1 MFRAAA
7 RPRNGFTAALELC
20 ELIYHCAVRQ
30 ARGPSSNAL
39 AGLAMN
45 VLQVVIMILA
55 LYLTMTLL
63 GISRTALRG
72 DFVVFLMSGVL
83 SYSTYQ
89 KTMSAVFR
97 ADGPTSPM
105 MLHAPMNTA
114 VAIAA
119 SALGA
124 LYLQVLVSIVVMFGY
139 HVAFKSIEVADPSF
153 AFSMLMLSW
162 VLGLG
167 TGMVL
172 LAIRPWA
179 PRLAP
184 ILMTI
189 LTRVNFFASGKMMV
203 GNALSFSL
211 LHLFDWNPLFH
222 IIDQMR
228 GAIFVNCIPRNSSVT
243 FALWW
248 SFALIVIGL
257 MGEFYSRRN
266 ISASWAKR

>member
-7 RPRNGFTAALELC
+7 RPRNGFTATLELC

-45 VLQVVIMILA
+45 VLQVIIMILA
-55 LYLTMTLL
+55 LYWSMTLL
-63 GISRTALRG
+63 GVSRTALRG

-89 KTMSAVFR
+89 KTMAAVFR

-105 MLHAPMNTA
+105 MLHAQMNTA
-114 VAIAA
+114 VAIAS

-124 LYLQVLVSIVVMFGY
+124 LYLQVLVSVVVLFGY
-139 HVAFKSIEVADPSF
+139 HVAFRPVEIADPVF
-153 AFSMLMLSW
+153 ATAMLLLSW

-167 TGMVL
+167 SGMVL
-172 LAIRPWA
+172 LAIRPWMPKAA
-179 PRLAP
+179 PL
-184 ILMTI
+184 LLTI

-203 GNALSFSL
+203 GNTLSFSL
-211 LHLFDWNPLFH
+211 LHLFYWNPLFH
-222 IIDQMR
+222 VIDQMR
-228 GAIFVNCIPRNSSVT
+228 GAVFPNYFPRNSSVG

-248 SFALIVIGL
+248 AFALIVIGL
-257 MGEFYSRRN
+257 MGEFYARRN
-266 ISASWAKR
+266 ASASWAKR

>member
-7 RPRNGFTAALELC
+7 RPRNGLTAALELGG
-20 ELIYHCAVRQ
+20 LIYHCAVRQ

-45 VLQVVIMILA
+45 VVQVIIMILA
-55 LYLTMTLL
+55 LYWSMTLL

-89 KTMSAVFR
+89 KTMTAVFR
-97 ADGPTSPM
+97 SDGPTSPM

-114 VAIAA
+114 VAIAS

-124 LYLQVLVSIVVMFGY
+124 LYIQVLVSFVILFGY
-139 HVAFKSIEVADPSF
+139 HVAFKPVEIADPVF
-153 AFSMLMLSW
+153 AFEMLLLSW
-162 VLGLG
+162 LLGVG
-167 TGMVL
+167 CGMVL

-184 ILMTI
+184 VLLTI

-203 GNALSFSL
+203 GNALGFSL
-211 LHLFDWNPLFH
+211 LYLFYWNPLFH
-222 IIDQMR
+222 VIDQMR
-228 GAIFVNCIPRNSSVT
+228 GAVFANYFPRNSSVS

-248 SFALIVIGL
+248 AFAMIVIGL

>member
-1 MFRAAA
+1 
-7 RPRNGFTAALELC
+7 
-20 ELIYHCAVRQ
+20 
-30 ARGPSSNAL
+30 
-39 AGLAMN
+39 
-45 VLQVVIMILA
+45 
-55 LYLTMTLL
+55 
-63 GISRTALRG
+63 
-72 DFVVFLMSGVL
+72 
-83 SYSTYQ
+83 
-89 KTMSAVFR
+89 
-97 ADGPTSPM
+97 M

-139 HVAFKSIEVADPSF
+139 HVAFKPIEIADPSF

-228 GAIFVNCIPRNSSVT
+228 GAIFVNYIPRNSSVT